1 MSQQLVLHRQDN
13 TDGDLLSVLKALE
26 VKKTLGAEPV
36 LTALRHFP
44 ARPAQIEPFPDD
56 LHPRLG
62 EVLAARGLSGLY
74 THQREAYERVQEG
87 RVTFAFAARELRYNN
102 AVALKEFVDRT
113 S

>member
-1 MSQQLVLHRQDN
+1 MSQQLVLHRQD

-44 ARPAQIEPFPDD
+44 ARPAQVVPFPDD
-56 LHPRLG
+56 LNPRLR
-62 EVLAARGLSGLY
+62 EVLTAKGLSGLY

-87 RVTFAFAARELRYNN
+87 RDIVVVTPTASGKTLC
-102 AVALKEFVDRT
+102 
-113 S
+113 